1 MNVTL
6 LFPLGSWI
14 VRAISFVINMHLER
28 GANDLRAYQPFLW
41 GLSGTQMS
49 ETCWVTLYIL
59 FIKIIDNLQLSKIN
73 NMHADVHMYVNMYVR
88 STLFVRRTV
97 VRERI

>member
-14 VRAISFVINMHLER
+14 VRAISFVINIHLER
-28 GANDLRAYQPFLW
+28 GANDLRAYQLFLG
-41 GLSGTQMS
+41 GLCGTHMS

-73 NMHADVHMYVNMYVR
+73 NMHAYAASDPR
-88 STLFVRRTV
+88 SSFEEQWSESVF
-97 VRERI
+97 